1 MTFPTDWEAEKMAVL
16 DNQPGHEAAL
26 DALHQ
31 AANAAGDVHGT
42 ERMWQQM
49 LRLFVSNKLAVASLV
64 YVIAVVLFCF
74 VGPFFYHS
82 NQTDASASIFHVNL
96 PPQKGFPL
104 GTDYM
109 GFDILGRLMFAGQSS
124 LELGFLAA
132 IISLVVGVGYGVF
145 SGYVGG
151 WIDSLLMRFVDVM
164 LSIPGL
170 FLLLA
175 TISLFGRSKVLL
187 ILVLGLTGWFGDAR
201 LLRGEAIALRDREF
215 AQAVRAMGGGSGRII
230 WRHILPNTVSTMMTV
245 STFALAG
252 SILALTSLGFLGLG
266 IPLPETDWGTM
277 IQFGSDNFQIGCW
290 WQVYPVC
297 GLFLVLIISFNY
309 IGDAM
314 RDMFEVRL
322 RER

>member
-1 MTFPTDWEAEKMAVL
+1 MSFSADWEAEKMAVMDQREEHHHL
-16 DNQPGHEAAL
+16 PAA
-26 DALHQ
+26 D
-31 AANAAGDVHGT
+31 AGDVRGN
-42 ERMWQQM
+42 ERMWIQM
-49 LRLFVSNKLAVASLV
+49 LRVFVHNKVAILSAL
-64 YVIAVVLFCF
+64 YVIAVALFCF

-82 NQTDASASIFHVNL
+82 NQTDASASLLNVNL
-96 PPQKGFPL
+96 SPQKGFPL
-104 GTDYM
+104 GTDWM

-132 IISLVVGVGYGVF
+132 MISLVVGVGYGVF
-145 SGYVGG
+145 SGYIGG
-151 WIDSLLMRFVDVM
+151 WVDALLMRFIDVM

-175 TISLFGRSKVLL
+175 TISLFGRSKTLL

-245 STFALAG
+245 ATFALAG

-266 IPLPETDWGTM
+266 IPLPQTDWGTM
-277 IQFGSDNFQIGCW
+277 IQYGSQNFQIGCW

-297 GLFLVLIISFNY
+297 ALFLLLVISFNY

>member
-1 MTFPTDWEAEKMAVL
+1 MTFPTDWEAEKMSVMEE
-16 DNQPGHEAAL
+16 QPGHEKAL
-26 DALHQ
+26 DALHEL
-31 AANAAGDVHGT
+31 AHDAGDIRGT
-42 ERMWQQM
+42 ERMWRQM
-49 LRLFVSNKLAVASLV
+49 FRVFVGNKLAVASIS
-64 YVIAVVLFCF
+64 YVILVVLFCF

-82 NQTDASASIFHVNL
+82 NQLDASASLGFVNAA
-96 PPQKGFPL
+96 PQKGFPL
-104 GTDYM
+104 GADYQ

-132 IISLVVGVGYGVF
+132 MISLVVGVGYGIF

-151 WIDSLLMRFVDVM
+151 WIDSLLMRIVDVM

-175 TISLFGRSKVLL
+175 TISLFGRSKTLL

-266 IPLPETDWGTM
+266 IPLPQTDWGAM
-277 IQFGSDNFQIGCW
+277 IQFGSQNFQIGCW

-297 GLFLVLIISFNY
+297 GLFLLLIISFNY